1 MNSSSQQRTRE
12 TRDDDD
18 VPEMPDPRELPREQ
32 SIGADV
38 DEASFADWLVG
49 TSTRRVSNDDGG
61 VHQMCT
67 NISAS
72 VDIEKRVVEV
82 DAPMTKRERR
92 EARRTSRTS
101 LDRVT
106 HAQSFESSAASSR
119 PLSLGISV
127 EAVEASN
134 LDRAYRD
141 SIDSQ
146 KSRSMR
152 SVKGSS
158 GGFGWRMC
166 FKRLSGTGESESER
180 SRDDETTRRGSTMDE
195 ETPSPTPRSNA
206 DLILPVSLSTRAS
219 KTHPTRRV
227 RHASL
232 ESIRGGPFRESE
244 AAIDFPELRRLPIDD
259 ETFDTP
265 TTPTPETRDRRSDGR
280 RSETDILDGGD

>member
-1 MNSSSQQRTRE
+1 MHTSPQKRTR
-12 TRDDDD
+12 R
-18 VPEMPDPRELPREQ
+18 VPEMSDPRELPREQ
-32 SIGADV
+32 SIGPDV

-49 TSTRRVSNDDGG
+49 TSTRRVSFGI
-61 VHQMCT
+61 HQMCT

-72 VDIEKRVVEV
+72 VDIEKRAVDV

-92 EARRTSRTS
+92 ESRRTPRTS
-101 LDRVT
+101 LDRVK
-106 HAQSFESSAASSR
+106 HVQSFESSAASSR
-119 PLSLGISV
+119 PLSSRISAD
-127 EAVEASN
+127 AVVASE
-134 LDRAYRD
+134 RASRE

-166 FKRLSGTGESESER
+166 FKRSTGTGESDSER
-180 SRDDETTRRGSTMDE
+180 SRDDETACRRPTMDDE
-195 ETPSPTPRSNA
+195 ETPSPPTRSPNA
-206 DLILPVSLSTRAS
+206 DLVLPVSLSTRAS
-219 KTHPTRRV
+219 KTHPTQRV

-244 AAIDFPELRRLPIDD
+244 AAVDFPELRRLPIDD

-265 TTPTPETRDRRSDGR
+265 TTPALETRDRRSEDQ
-280 RSETDILDGGD
+280 SL

>member
-1 MNSSSQQRTRE
+1 
-12 TRDDDD
+12 
-18 VPEMPDPRELPREQ
+18 
-32 SIGADV
+32 
-38 DEASFADWLVG
+38 
-49 TSTRRVSNDDGG
+49 
-61 VHQMCT
+61 MCT

-119 PLSLGISV
+119 PLSSRISV
-127 EAVEASN
+127 EAAEASN
-134 LDRAYRD
+134 LDRTSRD

-158 GGFGWRMC
+158 GRFGWRMC

-195 ETPSPTPRSNA
+195 ETPSPTTRSNV
-206 DLILPVSLSTRAS
+206 DLIFPVSLSTRAS

-232 ESIRGGPFRESE
+232 ESIRGGLFCESE

-259 ETFDTP
+259 ETFDMP
-265 TTPTPETRDRRSDGR
+265 TTPAPETRDRRSDGR
-280 RSETDILDGGD
+280 RSETDILHSSD